1 MKIMEVTDT
10 QGERL
15 KVDVSTQK
23 IYNYNNKEALI
34 EFSAEIVENG
44 IGTGFWTN
52 YITSG
57 KVENVEDR
65 INVWNGVVKLAY
77 AASVNFNASKNDPD
91 GKIKA
96 RLIEY
101 VRNHEEEFFDEY
113 GDFKEELIISDKIIK
128 EMVKVMENR

>member
-1 MKIMEVTDT
+1 M
-10 QGERL
+10 
-15 KVDVSTQK
+15 
-23 IYNYNNKEALI
+23 I
-34 EFSAEIVENG
+34 EYSAEIVENG

-77 AASVNFNASKNDPD
+77 AASVNFNASKNDPS

-128 EMVKVMENR
+128 EMVKIMENR